1 MIMKATPALLLLLAF
16 GTPLKAQNFTPEPSP
31 EESALSDE
39 VQKAI
44 EEFNRMK
51 REGKEKENEVT
62 VVLPPPAPAAPPK
75 EIEKEPSSPAEQDA
89 VLVTGKQLSE
99 PEFEA
104 TEMLTNEV
112 ITLDEL
118 PETKLIPEH
127 APTVEPAPANK
138 EPGLEI
144 RVESVSE
151 GTGEIDP
158 SLVKL
163 RASFSPKALSNP
175 PTGWSLVKSDA
186 APALVKDVEL
196 KPGTSITL
204 RIQPHVLS
212 PVSDGIDVFSVG
224 EPGFETSLGYRQTQT
239 VSAILGDSVAKL
251 DNDSLRLGNAISE
264 LHNLLASLPK
274 PEPIPEKPAE

>member
-1 MIMKATPALLLLLAF
+1 MKATPAILLLLAF
-16 GTPLKAQNFTPEPSP
+16 ATPLKAQNFNPQSSP
-31 EESALSDE
+31 DEQALSDE

-44 EEFNRMK
+44 DEFNRMK
-51 REGKEKENEVT
+51 REGRKENEVT
-62 VVLPPPAPAAPPK
+62 VVLPPPAPVEPPLEAEAEPLAPEEEAAQLIK
-75 EIEKEPSSPAEQDA
+75 GKAPAE
-89 VLVTGKQLSE
+89 L
-99 PEFEA
+99 EFEA
-104 TEMLTNEV
+104 TEQLNQEV
-112 ITLDEL
+112 VILDEL
-118 PETKLIPEH
+118 SAPEPDSTAE
-127 APTVEPAPANK
+127 VELSPAPK
-138 EPGLEI
+138 SEEPGLEI
-144 RVESVSE
+144 RVESVSQ

-163 RASFSPKALSNP
+163 KASFSPKALSTS
-175 PTGWSLVKSDA
+175 PTGWALTKSND

-212 PVSDGIDVFSVG
+212 PEADGINVFSVG
-224 EPGFETSLGYRQTQT
+224 EPGFDTDLGYRQAQT

-274 PEPIPEKPAE
+274 PEPLPDDPAE